1 MYDGCFKIN
10 VKFKKKLKIF
20 NISML
25 DVLKLI
31 LNCKK
36 KIKKI
41 QYMYDGCFK
50 IDFKLQKKLKIFI

>member
-1 MYDGCFKIN
+1 MDVLKLILNFKKKIKNIQYMYDGCFKIN

-36 KIKKI
+36 K
-41 QYMYDGCFK
+41 Y
-50 IDFKLQKKLKIFI
+50 